1 MKTRYKLA
9 LRTVR
14 LAWLY
19 QHQARCALRGK
30 KQWNSLWNNNME
42 FSCINPRIN
51 SELTSEYVKRKL
63 TELQQFTTSVGDF
76 VKSLSAINQ
85 IITIKKSRSSR
96 KIQSWPCPNRPKRHI
111 SLILRIHWLSHA
123 RLFDEPRR
131 KKKENLVDCDN
142 DFSLLRIILPQPTG
156 KALSFLIMSWVR
168 TRKNW
173 KI

>member
-131 KKKENLVDCDN
+131 KKKRKSCRLRQWLLITQNY
-142 DFSLLRIILPQPTG
+142 SLTTYWQS
-156 KALSFLIMSWVR
+156 SFIFNYVVGSH
-168 TRKNW
+168 T
-173 KI
+173 